1 MSIRLISDIH
11 LDENTPTV
19 ANAFIH
25 YIENIPCDTESV
37 YLLGDIF
44 ELWIGDDNHSV
55 FLERIIQSL
64 ASLNARGI
72 ALFIMH
78 GNRDFLIG
86 AEFCTQCHATLL
98 ADEHLIHQGSQSY
111 LLMHGDSL
119 CTDDE
124 EYMQFRASMRNPDT
138 QAFLLSKP
146 LPERIEMAKALR
158 AQSKSMN
165 SNKAEDIM
173 DVNSEAVKNVLL
185 KHKVNTLIH
194 GHTHRPN
201 VHQDENSTR
210 IVLGDWHNSGWE
222 VVLDNDTFELNEF
235 TLDIT

>member
-11 LDENTPTV
+11 LDEKEPAV
-19 ANAFIH
+19 ADAFIR
-25 YIENIPCDTESV
+25 YIQDIPNDTEAV

-44 ELWIGDDNHSV
+44 ELWIGDDNTSA
-55 FLERIIQSL
+55 FLSNIITSL
-64 ASLNARGI
+64 ATLKARGI
-72 ALFIMH
+72 SLFIMH

-86 AEFCTQCHATLL
+86 AEFCRQCHATLL
-98 ADEHLIHQGSQSY
+98 EDEHLISQGTQTY

-146 LPERIEMAKALR
+146 LPERIEMAKSLR
-158 AQSKSMN
+158 QQSQSMN

-173 DVNSEAVKNVLL
+173 DVNADAVKAVLE
-185 KHKVNTLIH
+185 KHQTNILIH
-194 GHTHRPN
+194 GHTHRP
-201 VHQDENSTR
+201 HIHHETDYTR
-210 IVLGDWHNSGWE
+210 IVLGDWHSKGWE
-222 VVLDNDTFELNEF
+222 VVLDNNTYQLNEF
-235 TLDIT
+235 KIESL